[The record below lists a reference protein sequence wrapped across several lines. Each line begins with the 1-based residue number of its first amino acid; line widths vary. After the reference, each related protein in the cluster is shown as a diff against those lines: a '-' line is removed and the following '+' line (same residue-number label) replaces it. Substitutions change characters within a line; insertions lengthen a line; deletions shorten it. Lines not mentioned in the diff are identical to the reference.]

1 MGSRDKRIDAQI
13 KTSAAFAQPIMTALR
28 EMVHEACPDVEE
40 TMKWSRPHFDYK
52 GPFCGMAAFKAH
64 MTFGFWKS
72 AIMKE
77 QGADATVMDKLDRM
91 ESIKD
96 MPSKRAIMAVLKV
109 AIAVND
115 EGLKSAPKKSAAP
128 KPIVIPPELDA
139 ALSMSKKVRAAFDAF
154 SPSQRR
160 EYCDWVAGAKRDETK
175 LARVEKAIAQI
186 KEGKH
191 LNWKYETRAAK

>member
-13 KTSAAFAQPIMTALR
+13 KTSAAFAQPIMEALR
-28 EMVHEACPDVEE
+28 EMVHVACPDVEE

-64 MTFGFWKS
+64 MTFGFWK
-72 AIMKE
+72 ADLMKAH
-77 QGADATVMDKLDRM
+77 GADAKVLAKLDRM

-96 MPSKRAIMAVLKV
+96 LPSKRAVMEVLKIAV
-109 AIAVND
+109 AVND
-115 EGLKSAPKKSAAP
+115 AGLKTARTVSATP
-128 KPIVIPPELDA
+128 KPVVIPPELEI
-139 ALSMSKKVRAAFDAF
+139 ALSKSKKIRAAFDAF

-160 EYCDWVAGAKRDETK
+160 EYCDWVADAKREETK

-191 LNWKYETRAAK
+191 LNWKYEIRAVK